1 MNRYPRLVI
10 NAEAIEHNTRLVQQ
24 LCRDN
29 GIMLSVVT
37 KGFSSMPKL
46 VSSISKI
53 NPIFSDSRIET
64 IKQMREAG
72 INGHITL
79 IRSPMMSEAE
89 DVINNCNMSFHVDKA
104 VLKHFDEVAGRLSK
118 KHDVLLMCDV
128 GDLREGPFYD
138 EEVIELAEYI
148 ENDLSNLYVLRSEE
162 RRVGKECRSRW
173 SPYH

>member
-79 IRSPMMSEAE
+79 IRSPMMSEE
-89 DVINNCNMSFHVDKA
+89 PK
-104 VLKHFDEVAGRLSK
+104 KLSALFFQVTHLPK
-118 KHDVLLMCDV
+118 
-128 GDLREGPFYD
+128 
-138 EEVIELAEYI
+138 
-148 ENDLSNLYVLRSEE
+148 
-162 RRVGKECRSRW
+162 
-173 SPYH
+173 

>member
-53 NPIFSDSRIET
+53 NPI
-64 IKQMREAG
+64 
-72 INGHITL
+72 
-79 IRSPMMSEAE
+79 
-89 DVINNCNMSFHVDKA
+89 
-104 VLKHFDEVAGRLSK
+104 
-118 KHDVLLMCDV
+118 
-128 GDLREGPFYD
+128 
-138 EEVIELAEYI
+138 
-148 ENDLSNLYVLRSEE
+148 
-162 RRVGKECRSRW
+162 
-173 SPYH
+173 